1 MQERNNRR
9 NKKKEKL
16 KKKSGTITGR
26 HLVAVWASFFLSV
39 SVIPSSISCQSS
51 EHSSHLV
58 AALTCRASFHL
69 FRDGEREFHQ
79 SGQRRNGIGF
89 FFSQQRQIRCNIY
102 PNRERR
108 NGLLSSGRVQRTTTE
123 VWKKSGTIT
132 ADGPESTKVF
142 HVAFVRTRQ

>member
-89 FFSQQRQIRCNIY
+89 VFFF
-102 PNRERR
+102 NRGRLDATFIQTEKEETVSCRR
-108 NGLLSSGRVQRTTTE
+108 AASNARRPKFGR
-123 VWKKSGTIT
+123 
-132 ADGPESTKVF
+132 KVG
-142 HVAFVRTRQ
+142 Q